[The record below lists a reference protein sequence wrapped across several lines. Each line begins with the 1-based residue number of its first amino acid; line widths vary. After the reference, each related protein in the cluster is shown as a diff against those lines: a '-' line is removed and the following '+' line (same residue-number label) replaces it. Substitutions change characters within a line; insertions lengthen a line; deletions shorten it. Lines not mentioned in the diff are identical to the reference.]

1 MEVEIKD
8 IGFGTED
15 KIRYCIN
22 VILKEAR
29 QEERLVKQ
37 IFYHMLSAYTSN
49 PLNLAINAPAGE
61 GKNYVLRKVAENFPK
76 EDVMFINGMTDKALF
91 HRAGRLVI
99 KNTNNGQYEDAERI
113 AIELD
118 ARIAD
123 LEEQIANSTDKTTK
137 DGLNAQ
143 IKSLKE
149 EKEDVYKNA
158 KKLIDL
164 SHKILIFLDTPRS
177 ELLNAMMSLLSHDSY
192 EGEYEYADSTSVG
205 IKSRTNVLR
214 GWPVIIFVQALDFSH
229 YKRYPEIQRRF
240 VITNPKMD
248 KEKYKAAIDLIFK
261 KFSYP
266 SHVYEALVVSKA
278 EKLQVQKII
287 RELRQ
292 NLLSVCN
299 SVEPGGNNVII
310 PFFEGLKNGCA
321 LKGNAASDMTS
332 AYRLSSY
339 LSLLPI
345 INLDKRPRIH
355 FRRKGDPII
364 QIMPFATSEDL
375 NEAMFLME
383 HASGVRP
390 YIQEWYE
397 QVFLPTFDAKT
408 EPDSKYIPSSDITK
422 TEDMIAVTSEQL
434 VAATQAIQ
442 HKTFTNQKILETYL
456 EPLMNEG
463 YIDRAESAI
472 NRSWKIYHPTRLNSE
487 TQKRKPHIRRHFMA
501 KIE

>member
-1 MEVEIKD
+1 MNAHASGLNETQAKERFDRAKMSLEHDQYPVPIV
-8 IGFGTED
+8 GFSWESNTTW
-15 KIRYCIN
+15 
-22 VILKEAR
+22 A
-29 QEERLVKQ
+29 
-37 IFYHMLSAYTSN
+37 SA
-49 PLNLAINAPAGE
+49 
-61 GKNYVLRKVAENFPK
+61 K
-76 EDVMFINGMTDKALF
+76 
-91 HRAGRLVI
+91 
-99 KNTNNGQYEDAERI
+99 
-113 AIELD
+113 
-118 ARIAD
+118 
-123 LEEQIANSTDKTTK
+123 QIANSTDKTTK

-143 IKSLKE
+143 IKSVKE

-177 ELLNAMMSLLSHDSY
+177 ELLNALMSLLSHDSY

-214 GWPVIIFVQALDFSH
+214 GWPVIIFAQALDFSH

-248 KEKYKAAIDLIFK
+248 KEKYEAAIDLIFK

-355 FRRKGDPII
+355 FRRKGDPIM
-364 QIMPFATSEDL
+364 QIMPFATADDL
-375 NEAMFLME
+375 KEAMFLME

-397 QVFLPTFDAKT
+397 QVFLPTFNTKT
-408 EPDSKYIPSSDITK
+408 GPDSKYLPSSDTTK
-422 TEDMIAVTSEQL
+422 TEDIIAVT
-434 VAATQAIQ
+434 T
-442 HKTFTNQKILETYL
+442 
-456 EPLMNEG
+456 
-463 YIDRAESAI
+463 RAVSRCHTED
-472 NRSWKIYHPTRLNSE
+472 TR
-487 TQKRKPHIRRHFMA
+487 
-501 KIE
+501 